1 MTSWNEVF
9 SESEPPTPTFER
21 RFGCVTGD
29 QNITLLHHQLKLA
42 VRRVV
47 DREKQHSACVF
58 LLRQHQQR

>member
-1 MTSWNEVF
+1 MERGFLRVGASDT
-9 SESEPPTPTFER
+9 TFER